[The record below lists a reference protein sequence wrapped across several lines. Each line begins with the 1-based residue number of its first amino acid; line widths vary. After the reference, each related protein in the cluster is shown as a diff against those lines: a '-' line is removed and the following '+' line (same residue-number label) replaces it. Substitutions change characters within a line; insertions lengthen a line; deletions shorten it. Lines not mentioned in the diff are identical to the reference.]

1 MNGLVRQIWQE
12 VLGLFVDDGSLA
24 AAILMLVG
32 CVGVLRGASVIGAP
46 LGGGL
51 LFGGLVLIL
60 LENVR
65 RSARR

>member
-1 MNGLVRQIWQE
+1 MSVLRAVWDE
-12 VLGLFVDDGSLA
+12 LLGLFVDDGSLA
-24 AAILMLVG
+24 AAILVVVGLVA
-32 CVGVLRGASVIGAP
+32 VLRDTGVVGGP
-46 LGGGL
+46 VGGGL

>member
-1 MNGLVRQIWQE
+1 MRTLRGLWDE

-24 AAILMLVG
+24 AAILVLVG
-32 CVGVLRGASVIGAP
+32 AVALLRSAGVVGAP
-46 LGGGL
+46 LAGGL

>member
-1 MNGLVRQIWQE
+1 MKAFVAIWNE
-12 VLGLFVDDGSLA
+12 VLGLFIDDGSLA
-24 AAILMLVG
+24 AAILVLVG
-32 CVGVLRGASVIGAP
+32 AVALLRSTGVVGPP
-46 LGGGL
+46 LAGGL

>member
-1 MNGLVRQIWQE
+1 MRTLRGLWDE

-24 AAILMLVG
+24 AAILVLVG
-32 CVGVLRGASVIGAP
+32 AVALSRSAGLVGAP
-46 LGGGL
+46 LAGGL